1 MGLSPEIKLFLL
13 RLFPECFSK
22 TLNETI
28 DICILEG
35 MPYFAQKIIPLQYSK
50 QTMRQLSLS
59 LKTTIH
65 SLLNNNKVENGPII
79 NRGLIV
85 LLDNFYNVPGNKS
98 LIEIKRDSKS
108 SEFLEKTWLNE
119 EEYINLRKEKNLKD
133 NELIYE
139 NCDDTLDAKGIYLWR
154 DINLR
159 WLIHRIYSHE
169 LISIPVIKD
178 KFLLIDEGIF
188 MSKEN
193 YEIESKKIL
202 EKYHIN
208 NDDNNISL
216 YEKHTLISYE
226 MKDYMQSAIIFP
238 EHKVKYIKSNKIGES
253 DLKILSHIKRTEND
267 DSYLVISP
275 DGDILFLL
283 LLHMKGLLNRE
294 TFDFDNKIYL
304 DTQTTGDKHEGI
316 EREYRYININL
327 LYKKLIEFFYKD
339 FRDITYP
346 IETFTMLFL
355 SYFSDYTEK
364 VSPYLKI
371 GPAKIWNS
379 FAYLHCTNINGY
391 IPFNTKKEVINSK
404 GDIPEII
411 FERKPIIN
419 NLSSSRDFKGIINK
433 CIKLIP
439 GDIKELLNEKSYDG
453 TSSKNKMGYF
463 ATFFGFDFHI
473 DSLLKFFYYIY
484 QQPLLP
490 KFKKENFIKNTDPI
504 YDYNQLLIYAKRFKD
519 KYDPSTN
526 NQPTTPKK
534 LFFNNCN
541 LDVKKAQDII
551 NKISNKQ
558 PSTTKITIKSTM
570 DLIREKSF
578 NQNKNS
584 ITDLLDL
591 TDLKSQLPPLKK
603 SLPNKS
609 IPDLCGLLSVKELI
623 SRITSLK
630 WVCNYFQNG
639 WKSPYFCQSYH
650 HNYTTNQNL
659 SINGWKLKIF
669 NKGYQSISSNYLI
682 RIKNPYWKEEY
693 EKNNKQYLFNSIYK
707 LFTVE
712 NAQVFCKAGI
722 TIDI

>member
-22 TLNETI
+22 TLNESF

-35 MPYFAQKIIPLQYSK
+35 MPYFAQKIIPLQNNK
-50 QTMRQLSLS
+50 QTMRQLSIS

-65 SLLNNNKVENGPII
+65 SILNNRIENGPII
-79 NRGLIV
+79 NRGVIV

-119 EEYINLRKEKNLKD
+119 DEYINLRKEKNLKD
-133 NELIYE
+133 DELIYE
-139 NCDDTLDAKGIYLWR
+139 NCNDTLYSKGIYLWR

-159 WLIHRIYSHE
+159 WLIHRILSHE
-169 LISIPVIKD
+169 LISIPVPKD

-188 MSKEN
+188 MSKKD

-202 EKYHIN
+202 EKYHMI
-208 NDDNNISL
+208 DSSL
-216 YEKHTLISYE
+216 FEKHTLISFE
-226 MKDYMQSAIIFP
+226 MKDYMKSAIVFP
-238 EHKVKYIKSNKIGES
+238 EHKVHYINSNKIGES

-283 LLHMKGLLNRE
+283 LLHMKGILNRK
-294 TFDFDNKIYL
+294 TFDFDNKVYL
-304 DTQTTGDKHEGI
+304 DTQTTGDKYEGI
-316 EREYRYININL
+316 ERDYRYININL
-327 LYKKLIEFFYKD
+327 LYKKLIEFFYQD
-339 FRDITYP
+339 FRGVTYP
-346 IETFTMLFL
+346 IETFAMLFL

-391 IPFNTKKEVINSK
+391 IPFTAKKEIKCRPPS
-404 GDIPEII
+404 DIPEII
-411 FERKPIIN
+411 FERKPLIN
-419 NLSSSRDFKGIINK
+419 NLSSSRNFIGIINT
-433 CIKLIP
+433 CISIIP

-453 TSSKNKMGYF
+453 TSSKDKMGYF

-504 YDYNQLLIYAKRFKD
+504 YDYNQLLNYAKKYKD
-519 KYDPSTN
+519 KYDGNTHQ
-526 NQPTTPKK
+526 QPTPKK

-541 LDVKKAQDII
+541 LDVKKSQDII
-551 NKISNKQ
+551 DKLIPNKSIKK
-558 PSTTKITIKSTM
+558 PSIRNCM
-570 DLIREKSF
+570 DSIREK
-578 NQNKNS
+578 NLQNNNTLQT
-584 ITDLLDL
+584 INDLLNL
-591 TDLKSQLPPLKK
+591 TDLKSELPPLKK
-603 SLPNKS
+603 PLEKKS
-609 IPDLCGLLSVKELI
+609 IPELCGLLSVKELI

-650 HNYTTNQNL
+650 HNYTKNQNL

-669 NKGYQSISSNYLI
+669 DRENQQSISSNYLI

-693 EKNNKQYLFNSIYK
+693 ENNLKNYSFDSIYK

-712 NAQVFCKAGI
+712 NAQVFCKQGI
-722 TIDI
+722 TID